1 MNSRGSSLREVYPPS
16 GQAYDLKLAS
26 RGGEGCAAG
35 IGKETDHPQAD
46 AIRLGYL
53 IAAALQS
60 ARGREEIAAAE
71 RRLYELIARGRFNS
85 ARAVKVYLNAVDK
98 AIWASLKEPR
108 SKLVLYRSYKASG
121 LREICGRQLSDAF
134 KSETAAQEQ
143 PPSAAVAVA
152 LWLRRRALG
161 LWQFAFRR
169 GTE

>member
-1 MNSRGSSLREVYPPS
+1 M
-16 GQAYDLKLAS
+16 
-26 RGGEGCAAG
+26 
-35 IGKETDHPQAD
+35 
-46 AIRLGYL
+46 

-71 RRLYELIARGRFNS
+71 RRLCELIARGRFNS
-85 ARAVKVYLNAVDK
+85 ARAVKVYANAVDK

-121 LREICGRQLSDAF
+121 LREVCGRQLSDAF

-143 PPSAAVAVA
+143 PPSAAVALA